1 MKKIILFAMM
11 LSLSVACSGDDDNND
26 VICTEEARAG
36 LNVTVKDAET
46 AQVLGEG
53 VTVVAA
59 DGAYTETLQYLDA
72 PAQFVG
78 AWERAGTYTL
88 TVTAEGYETFT
99 SQPIAVGEDECHVIS
114 EIITVQLQPA
124 D

>member
-1 MKKIILFAMM
+1 MKKIVLFAMM
-11 LSLSVACSGDDDNND
+11 FSLVVSCSGDDDNND
-26 VICTEEARAG
+26 VVCTEEARAG

-46 AQVLGEG
+46 SALLGEG
-53 VTVVAA
+53 ITVVAK
-59 DGAYTETLQYLDA
+59 DGLYTETLQFLDA

>member
-1 MKKIILFAMM
+1 MKKLLLFA
-11 LSLSVACSGDDDNND
+11 LFAAAVSCSDDDNNND

-46 AQVLGEG
+46 NQMLGEG
-53 VTVVAA
+53 VTVVAK
-59 DGAYTETLQYLDA
+59 DGAYTETLQFLDA

-88 TVTAEGYETFT
+88 TVTAQGYETYT